1 MMRTLSHSI
10 RFAAIGAGMIAA
22 ATAVGTAAIAQSPAR
37 PVVVV
42 LPFDNNSI
50 GAGAHDFD
58 GLGKGVQDFLITD
71 LASNAAVRLVDR
83 ARIEA
88 VLQEQNLAAAG
99 KVDPETAVRIGKM
112 LGAQYAVVGGFLADG
127 RGNAVLTG
135 RTIDIETTQIANPQK
150 ITGKSDDVLGLIGQ
164 LSTRL
169 AGGMV
174 LAPKPGARGG
184 NGSNEDGDKGAAG
197 STSTGTRTPPQS
209 GETQTRASGLGAVET
224 FAKPV
229 SAKAMGTRLDVA
241 SMKLYSN
248 ALDEADKRHAARA
261 TELFKQVLAKY
272 PAFEP
277 AQHALDK
284 LANSGN

>member
-1 MMRTLSHSI
+1 MRPLIQVVRS
-10 RFAAIGAGMIAA
+10 AAA
-22 ATAVGTAAIAQSPAR
+22 ATAFAAAAITSPAAAQSSAR

-50 GAGAHDFD
+50 GAGARDFD

-71 LASNAAVRLVDR
+71 LAGNSAVRLVDR
-83 ARIEA
+83 SRIET
-88 VLQEQNLAAAG
+88 VLKEQDLGTAG
-99 KVDPETAVRIGKM
+99 RIDAETAVRIGKI

-127 RGNAVLTG
+127 KGNAVLTG

-164 LSTRL
+164 LSSRL
-169 AGGMV
+169 TSTMV
-174 LAPKPGARGG
+174 LAPKRGSRGAGNGGSDGSSGTAPGAAK
-184 NGSNEDGDKGAAG
+184 SSPAQTGAPSSSIG
-197 STSTGTRTPPQS
+197 P
-209 GETQTRASGLGAVET
+209 VET

-229 SAKAMGTRLDVA
+229 SGKAMATRLDVA

-248 ALDEADKRHAARA
+248 ALDEADKKHDARA
-261 TELFKQVLAKY
+261 AELFKQVLARF

-277 AQHALDK
+277 AQRQLDK
-284 LANSGN
+284 LSNSGD

>member
-1 MMRTLSHSI
+1 MRPLI
-10 RFAAIGAGMIAA
+10 QLARFAIAA
-22 ATAVGTAAIAQSPAR
+22 ATAVAATAIASPIAAQGAAQGAAR

-50 GAGAHDFD
+50 GAGARDFD

-71 LASNAAVRLVDR
+71 LAGNPAVRLVDR
-83 ARIEA
+83 SRIET
-88 VLQEQNLAAAG
+88 VLKEQELAAGGRIDA
-99 KVDPETAVRIGKM
+99 ETAVRIGKI

-150 ITGKSDDVLGLIGQ
+150 ISGKSDDVLGLIAQ

-169 AGGMV
+169 TSAMV
-174 LAPKPGARGG
+174 LAPKSGARGASSG
-184 NGSNEDGDKGAAG
+184 GTTGTAPGAAK
-197 STSTGTRTPPQS
+197 SAPAQTGAPSSSVGQ
-209 GETQTRASGLGAVET
+209 VET

-229 SAKAMGTRLDVA
+229 SAKTMVTRLDVA

-248 ALDEADKRHAARA
+248 ALDEADKKHAARA
-261 TELFKQVLAKY
+261 TELFKQVLARF
-272 PAFEP
+272 PEFEP
-277 AQHALDK
+277 AQRQLDK
-284 LANSGN
+284 LSNSGD

>member
-1 MMRTLSHSI
+1 MMRPLI
-10 RFAAIGAGMIAA
+10 QVVRFAAA
-22 ATAVGTAAIAQSPAR
+22 AAIAASAVATPAAAQGSAR

-50 GAGAHDFD
+50 GAGARDFD

-71 LASNAAVRLVDR
+71 LAGNPAVRLVDR
-83 ARIEA
+83 SRIET
-88 VLQEQNLAAAG
+88 VLKEQELAAGGRIDA
-99 KVDPETAVRIGKM
+99 ETAVRIGKI

-127 RGNAVLTG
+127 KGNAVLTG

-169 AGGMV
+169 AGSMV
-174 LAPKPGARGG
+174 LTPKAGPRGASNGGTTHTPPGAVKSAPAQTGAPSSSV
-184 NGSNEDGDKGAAG
+184 GS
-197 STSTGTRTPPQS
+197 
-209 GETQTRASGLGAVET
+209 VET

-229 SAKAMGTRLDVA
+229 SARAMGTRLDVA

-248 ALDEADKRHAARA
+248 ALDEADKKHGGRAA
-261 TELFKQVLAKY
+261 ELFKQVLARF
-272 PAFEP
+272 PEFEP
-277 AQHALDK
+277 AQRQLDK
-284 LANSGN
+284 LSNSGD